1 MGPAVFIAIAQV
13 LFTNQLSSSLAD
25 VVPGLTPKF
34 IEEHGLGDIKNGV
47 PMQRWDEV
55 LGGID
60 RSLTRTWYVSVALAC
75 MTMVG
80 SLLIEWRSVK
90 QKQS

>member
-1 MGPAVFIAIAQV
+1 M
-13 LFTNQLSSSLAD
+13 LC
-25 VVPGLTPKF
+25 TPKF

-55 LGGID
+55 LGGIN